1 MADDSVLTQT
11 PESVVE
17 RVASFVS
24 EGLDLDEGRMDASAA
39 PFWQGLRDLGTELW
53 LDTGDIDEASRLWTA
68 EFSALT
74 TNNTLLNAEVQ
85 KGIYDDLVTEAAA
98 VVSELDLHTRVI
110 EIAFILNARHGLRLV
125 QRFGGKVSVE
135 LHTDL
140 AQDVDATLRYAR
152 RYIEICPEHFIVK
165 IPLTPAGL
173 IATRTLRAEGVP
185 INFTLGFS
193 ARHNYLAT
201 GFARPSFVNVFL
213 GRLGG
218 YVADNQL
225 GDGRWV
231 GEKATL
237 ASQRAVTELSKGR
250 PEPTRQI
257 AASMR
262 EPMNV
267 KTLAGV
273 DVFTMPI
280 KVAEGAPGAID
291 GARASAVEEDYE
303 VSVSDGAGLDQLWD
317 ISESVRALTKDLDKR
332 PPTTREELVDRAHEL
347 GAGDL
352 FPRLSPGDLE
362 RLTTDGKIPVHAT
375 WAERIAAGEL
385 SADTLL
391 NLAGLASFTGDQ
403 TKLDDRIRGLLS

>member
-1 MADDSVLTQT
+1 MASDSVLSQT
-11 PESVVE
+11 PDSVVE
-17 RVASFVS
+17 RVSSFVS
-24 EGLDLDEGRMDASAA
+24 EGLDLNEGRLDASAS
-39 PFWQGLRDLGTELW
+39 PFWQGLKDVGTELW

-165 IPLTPAGL
+165 IPLTPAVL

-213 GRLGG
+213 GRLGT

-237 ASQRAVTELSKGR
+237 AIQRAVTELSKGR
-250 PEPTRQI
+250 PEPTLQI

-262 EPMNV
+262 EPMTV

-280 KVAEGAPGAID
+280 KVAEGAPGAIEGD
-291 GARASAVEEDYE
+291 CASAVEEDYE

-317 ISESVRALTKDLDKR
+317 ISESVRALTKDLDER

-362 RLTTDGKIPVHAT
+362 RLTNDGKIPVHAT

>member
-1 MADDSVLTQT
+1 MADASVLTQT

-17 RVASFVS
+17 RVSSFVS
-24 EGLDLDEGRMDASAA
+24 EGLDLDEGRLVASAS
-39 PFWQGLRDLGTELW
+39 PFWRGLKDLGTELW
-53 LDTGDIDEASRLWTA
+53 LDTGDIDAASRLWTA

-213 GRLGG
+213 GRLGT

-257 AASMR
+257 AASLR

-280 KVAEGAPGAID
+280 KVAEGAPGAIEGD
-291 GARASAVEEDYE
+291 CASAVEEDYE

-317 ISESVRALTKDLDKR
+317 ISESVRALTKDLDER

-403 TKLDDRIRGLLS
+403 TKLDDRIRSLLS